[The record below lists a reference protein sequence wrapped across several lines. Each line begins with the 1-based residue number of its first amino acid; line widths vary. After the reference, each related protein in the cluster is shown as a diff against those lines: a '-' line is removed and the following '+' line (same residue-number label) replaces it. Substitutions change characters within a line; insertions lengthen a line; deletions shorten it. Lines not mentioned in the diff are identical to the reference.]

1 MKKKYAPAKA
11 GAYFCVP
18 AHMNEPDVLQEEET
32 RSSGSSLPLMAAWEV
47 IVRKS
52 RFFCAVLAALFVIL
66 SVPSG
71 ILAAP
76 EYTAEADAVSC
87 ILMDA
92 KTGRILFEKNAD
104 EALPP
109 ASVTKVM
116 TMLLVFEALDAG
128 TIKLSDMV
136 QASEHAA
143 SMGGSQI
150 YLKVGEEMSVDD
162 LLKSLIVASANDA
175 AVALA
180 EYISGSEEAFVAKM
194 NARAAEL
201 GMKNT
206 HFENTNGL
214 DDTAENHVTSARDI
228 AIMTR
233 ELIQHEEVF
242 NYSTIW
248 MDTIRDGAFG
258 LTNTNR
264 LIRFYKGATGLKTGS
279 TAKAKFCI
287 SATAERDGLSL
298 IAVIMGSPTRDV
310 RNALAASLFDF
321 GFANYAN
328 YTDES
333 EECETVRVTGGV
345 QNTLRTVHET
355 FSETVEKGSES
366 KIEEQI
372 DLPEKLAAP
381 IVKGEKIGTV
391 TYLLNGEEIGTSD
404 ILADETVDKIGFS
417 TLFPRLFQWF
427 LCSPSK

>member
-1 MKKKYAPAKA
+1 M
-11 GAYFCVP
+11 
-18 AHMNEPDVLQEEET
+18 
-32 RSSGSSLPLMAAWEV
+32 
-47 IVRKS
+47 RKS

>member
-1 MKKKYAPAKA
+1 
-11 GAYFCVP
+11 
-18 AHMNEPDVLQEEET
+18 MNEPDVLQEEET

>member
-1 MKKKYAPAKA
+1 
-11 GAYFCVP
+11 
-18 AHMNEPDVLQEEET
+18 MNEPDVLQEEET

-175 AVALA
+175 TVALA

>member
-1 MKKKYAPAKA
+1 MKK
-11 GAYFCVP
+11 
-18 AHMNEPDVLQEEET
+18 
-32 RSSGSSLPLMAAWEV
+32 
-47 IVRKS
+47 S
-52 RFFCAVLAALFVIL
+52 RLLCAVLAALFVFL
-66 SVPSG
+66 SAAAGVS
-71 ILAAP
+71 AAP

-92 KTGRILFEKNAD
+92 KTGRVLFEKNAD

-180 EYISGSEEAFVAKM
+180 EYIAGSEESFVAKM
-194 NARAAEL
+194 NARAEEL

-214 DDTAENHVTSARDI
+214 DDTATNHVTSARDI

-233 ELIQHEEVF
+233 EVVKHEAVF

-321 GFANYAN
+321 GFANYAS

-333 EECETVRVTGGV
+333 AECETVRVTGGV
-345 QNTLRTVHET
+345 QNTLKTVHET
-355 FSETVEKGSES
+355 FSQTVEKGTES
-366 KIEEQI
+366 KIEKRI
-372 DLPEKLAAP
+372 DMPEKLAAP

-391 TYLLNGEEIGTSD
+391 TYLLDGKELGTAD
-404 ILADETVDKIGFS
+404 ILADETVEKIDFF
-417 TLFPRLFQWF
+417 TLFPRLFGWF

>member
-1 MKKKYAPAKA
+1 
-11 GAYFCVP
+11 
-18 AHMNEPDVLQEEET
+18 MNEPDVLQEEET

-116 TMLLVFEALDAG
+116 TMLLIFEALDAG